1 MPLKT
6 RIDQDIKEAMKAKD
20 QAALLALRAI
30 KSAILLEETAEG
42 RSGDLTEA
50 DEMRILSKQVKQ
62 RRDAAEQFRKG
73 GRAELAEKED
83 AEANVIERY
92 LPKGLSPEE
101 LEAEV
106 KALIAESG
114 ASSIKEMGKVMG
126 LASQRLAGRADN
138 KAISELVRKLLS

>member
-30 KSAILLEETAEG
+30 KSAILLEETSEG

-50 DEMRILSKQVKQ
+50 DEMRILGKQVKQ

-114 ASSIKEMGKVMG
+114 AASIKEMGKVMG
-126 LASQRLAGRADN
+126 LAAQRLAGRADN